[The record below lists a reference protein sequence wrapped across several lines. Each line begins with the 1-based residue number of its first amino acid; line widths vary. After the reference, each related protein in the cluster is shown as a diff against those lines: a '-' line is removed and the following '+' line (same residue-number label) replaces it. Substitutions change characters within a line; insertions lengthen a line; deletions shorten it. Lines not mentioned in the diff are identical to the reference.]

1 MATAPSRWRRAWK
14 ASRRPHGRHPRR
26 GLPHE
31 CRVWRARAAE
41 LRSSHDT
48 DATAEETEGNEE
60 TVQAERKEVELE
72 FKWADKDA
80 NGRLSF
86 DEYLHGKVY
95 TRPFDLVVGWN
106 PPRPRYQVLPARPRA
121 RAVPMALSTICRC
134 HCQLKLFLSL
144 Q

>member
-1 MATAPSRWRRAWK
+1 M
-14 ASRRPHGRHPRR
+14 
-26 GLPHE
+26 L
-31 CRVWRARAAE
+31 RARAAE

-106 PPRPRYQVLPARPRA
+106 PPRPRHTRSCRRGHVRERFQVVLTQRGNGIVVA
-121 RAVPMALSTICRC
+121 T
-134 HCQLKLFLSL
+134 
-144 Q
+144 